1 MPRPSKDVK
10 EKLYVVIGEDD
21 SIYLSRTSSYLKKG
35 QVIAL
40 TPQEAELLIAGRLI
54 QPAHEAAESEPEKT
68 IVLDEEK

>member
-10 EKLYVVIGEDD
+10 EKLYEVIGEDG
-21 SIYLSRTSSYLKKG
+21 SIYLSRTSCYLKKG

-54 QPAHEAAESEPEKT
+54 QPAKEATESELEKT